1 MGKENIDAVDGNVK
15 KKVLRCLKYS
25 QFEKKNQLFRTCV
38 LFFLTRPLLGGN
50 FQRDIPNRI

>member
-25 QFEKKNQLFRTCV
+25 QFEKKKSVISYLCFVFSDASAIGR
-38 LFFLTRPLLGGN
+38 
-50 FQRDIPNRI
+50 